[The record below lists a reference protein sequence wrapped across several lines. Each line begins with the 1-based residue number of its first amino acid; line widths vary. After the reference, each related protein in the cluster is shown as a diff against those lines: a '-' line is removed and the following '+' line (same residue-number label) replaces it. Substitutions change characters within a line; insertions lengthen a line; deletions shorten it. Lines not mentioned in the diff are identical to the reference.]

1 MHLQPHQSQLRHTPI
16 PQWMLVTVT
25 RGHHFV
31 LMSGGVR
38 IGAIASFQLEAQQLC
53 TGQYLHHGEMHTVS

>member
-1 MHLQPHQSQLRHTPI
+1 MHHQLHQSRLRRIPN
-16 PQWMLVTVT
+16 PQWMLVMAT

-53 TGQYLHHGEMHTVS
+53 TGGHMHHGKMHTIS